1 MAKQLSKTAIGSF
14 VISAIALLIIGIVLF
29 GGGKFFKKT
38 TKFAIFFEASVK
50 GLNAGA
56 PVVFRG
62 VQVGSVK
69 SVVIR
74 ADSRTL
80 DVDIP
85 VIVELE
91 PDRMQLTGEL
101 EIEKDAFA
109 RTKVL
114 IDRGMRA
121 RLGMES
127 FVTGQLLV
135 ELDFLPDTPVRL
147 TGIDIGHPELP
158 TVPSR
163 LGKLSKTLDKIP
175 VEEIV
180 GKVLATIDQLNKLLS
195 APELMASLRNVEAA
209 TANANT
215 LILNTDQLM
224 GDASQLMGDASQMV
238 GNADRLLVNVNRQV
252 KPLSTSLQAGIGDAR
267 KLLQDVDSEVKP
279 LSTKAQNALVSAG
292 KALDQVTVTLKTY
305 DSLVSERSE
314 LRHDLNTALNEI
326 AQAARSIRSLT
337 DYLEQHPEAL
347 LQGKGSGGRK

>member
-14 VISAIALLIIGIVLF
+14 VISAILLLIVGIVLF

-38 TKFAIFFEASVK
+38 LKFAIFFEASVK

-62 VQVGSVK
+62 VQIGSVE

-85 VIVELE
+85 VVVELE
-91 PDRMQLTGEL
+91 PDRLQLTGEL
-101 EIEKDAFA
+101 ELEKDPFE

-180 GKVLATIDQLNKLLS
+180 GKVLATIDHINKLLS

-224 GDASQLMGDASQMV
+224 GDAGQMV

-252 KPLSTSLQAGIGDAR
+252 KPLSASLRAGIGDAR

-279 LSTKAQNALVSAG
+279 LSTKAQDALVSAG

-305 DSLVSERSE
+305 NSLVSERSE
-314 LRHDLNTALNEI
+314 LRHDLNTVLNEI

-347 LQGKGSGGRK
+347 LQGKGSGGRQ